1 MRLGVFLSSQYI
13 TDDLAADFGKIV
25 PSDLPLA
32 NQPLSSHQ
40 IESIQKDCDNV
51 VFTLPEGYTSKWIK
65 NDVIYCP
72 VGLSL
77 RDVID
82 FVTEVT
88 TEASEY
94 IFYFGDTLLSIEYS
108 PNSLYI
114 GKPNYSYP
122 TWFYINES
130 QVFAGA
136 FTVNRVDLTEYL
148 SRAVDTDT
156 FLSQLVS
163 SLGIVSA
170 KTWFDLGNYA
180 TYYNGKKRF
189 LESRK
194 FNSIRVSS
202 DSILTKHS
210 SDFAKIF
217 YEYNW
222 LNIYSNKFPA
232 SCPTP
237 KNFVLFGDS
246 ASYDLEYFA
255 LPTLAD
261 LYVYGT
267 KSDDFWKQTLIR
279 CGVLIE
285 KFQQS
290 QVIQQ
295 NKGGFYLAK
304 VEERKTYSGYQY
316 LGVEYDFLEAQ
327 RVIARELDSID
338 DKLVGGHGDFCF
350 SNLLFDT
357 RTQTVKA
364 LDPRGYLSRDLGQ
377 SLVVPFSYDIYKLA
391 HSMIAGYDYVIA
403 SGKVVTNELFV
414 SDFEAIFNISRKR
427 LYAGL
432 SHLFFTMIPLHSD
445 RLDRQKNFVELTK
458 KYYAD
463 YTNCGQGKQI

>member
-1 MRLGVFLSSQYI
+1 MRLGVILSSQYL
-13 TDDLAADFGKIV
+13 TNDLVADFGKIV

-40 IESIQKDCDNV
+40 IESIEKDCDKV
-51 VFTLPEGYTSKWIK
+51 VFTLPEGYTSKWIN

-72 VGLSL
+72 LGLSL

-82 FVTEVT
+82 FVIEITF
-88 TEASEY
+88 EASDY
-94 IFYFGDTLLSIEYS
+94 IFYFGDTLLSIEYR

-122 TWFYINES
+122 TWYYINQS
-130 QVFAGA
+130 QVFAGV
-136 FTVNRVDLTEYL
+136 FTINRADLTEYL
-148 SRAVDTDT
+148 SRADDTET
-156 FLSQLVS
+156 LLSQLAS
-163 SLGIVSA
+163 TLSIVPA
-170 KTWFDLGNYA
+170 ELWIDLGNYA

-189 LESRK
+189 LETRN
-194 FNSIRVSS
+194 FNNIRVTN

-210 SDFAKIF
+210 NDFAKIF

-222 LNIYSNKFPA
+222 LNNYSNMYPA

-237 KNFVLFGDS
+237 KNFLLFGDG

-267 KSDDFWKQTLIR
+267 KNNDFWKLILSR
-279 CGVLIE
+279 CASLIE

-290 QVIQQ
+290 QVILQ
-295 NKGGFYLAK
+295 NNDGFYVAK
-304 VEERKTYSGYQY
+304 TEERKTYTRYQS
-316 LGVEYDFLEAQ
+316 LGIQDEFLEAQ
-327 RVIARELDSID
+327 LVIAKELDGFD
-338 DKLVGGHGDFCF
+338 HQLVGGHGDFCF

-357 RTQTVKA
+357 RTQTVKV

-377 SLVVPFSYDIYKLA
+377 SLLVPFSYDIYKLA

-403 SGKVVTNELFV
+403 SGKIVTNELFV
-414 SDFEAIFNISRKR
+414 SDFENTFNMSRKQ

-432 SHLFFTMIPLHSD
+432 SHLFFSMIPLHND
-445 RLDRQKNFVELTK
+445 RTDRQKAFVNLTK

-463 YTNCGQGKQI
+463 YTNCG

>member
-1 MRLGVFLSSQYI
+1 MRLGVILSSQYV
-13 TDDLAADFGKIV
+13 TNDLAADFGNIV

-40 IESIQKDCDNV
+40 IESIGKDCDKIL
-51 VFTLPEGYTSKWIK
+51 FTLPEGYSSKWIK
-65 NDVIYCP
+65 DDVIYCP
-72 VGLSL
+72 LGLSL

-82 FVTEVT
+82 FVTEIT
-88 TEASEY
+88 TMASEY

-114 GKPNYSYP
+114 GHPDYSYP
-122 TWFYINES
+122 TWYHINES

-136 FTVNRVDLTEYL
+136 FTVNRTDLTEHL
-148 SRAVDTDT
+148 SRAIDTDA

-163 SLGIVSA
+163 TLRIIPA
-170 KTWFDLGNYA
+170 QTWIDLGNYA

-189 LESRK
+189 LESRN
-194 FNSIRVSS
+194 FNSIKVTD
-202 DSILTKHS
+202 DSLIAKHS
-210 SDFAKIF
+210 KDFAKIF

-222 LNIYSNKFPA
+222 LINYSNKFPA

-267 KSDDFWKQTLIR
+267 KNHDSWKRILGLCAR
-279 CGVLIE
+279 LIE

-295 NKGGFYLAK
+295 NKYGFYLIKA
-304 VEERKTYSGYQY
+304 EERKSYTEYQR
-316 LGVEYDFLEAQ
+316 LGIENDFIEAQ
-327 RVIARELDSID
+327 LVLAKELDAFD
-338 DKLVGGHGDFCF
+338 EKLVGGHGDFCF

-357 RTQTVKA
+357 RTQTIKVI
-364 LDPRGYLSRDLGQ
+364 DPRGYLSRDLGQ

-403 SGKVVTNELFV
+403 SGTVFTNELFV
-414 SDFEAIFNISRKR
+414 PDFEELFNLNRKF

-432 SHLFFTMIPLHSD
+432 SHLFFTMIPLHDD
-445 RLDRQKNFVELTK
+445 RNDRQKLFVELTK

-463 YTNCGQGKQI
+463 YTNCG

>member
-1 MRLGVFLSSQYI
+1 MRLGVILSSQYL
-13 TDDLAADFGKIV
+13 TNDLAADFGEIV

-40 IESIQKDCDNV
+40 IESIKKVCDKV
-51 VFTLPEGYTSKWIK
+51 VFTLPEGYSSKWIK

-72 VGLSL
+72 LGLSL

-82 FVTEVT
+82 FVTNMT
-88 TEASEY
+88 TNVSDY
-94 IFYFGDTLLSIEYS
+94 IFYYGDTLLSIEYS
-108 PNSLYI
+108 PNTLYI

-122 TWFYINES
+122 TWYYINQS

-136 FTVNRVDLTEYL
+136 FTVTRAHLSEYL
-148 SRAVDTDT
+148 SSSTDTNT

-163 SLGIVSA
+163 ASNKVSA
-170 KTWFDLGNYA
+170 KNWFDFGNYA

-189 LESRK
+189 LESRN
-194 FNSIRVSS
+194 FNSIKVST
-202 DSILTKHS
+202 DSMLTKRS
-210 SDFAKIF
+210 KDFAKIF

-222 LNIYSNKFPA
+222 LINYSNKFPA

-237 KNFVLFGDS
+237 KNFILFGDS

-267 KSDDFWKQTLIR
+267 KDDDFWKKTLSLCAI
-279 CGVLIE
+279 LIE

-295 NKGGFYLAK
+295 NKDGFYLAK
-304 VEERKTYSGYQY
+304 AKERKTYNGYQR
-316 LGVEYDFLEAQ
+316 LGINHDFIAAQ
-327 RVIARELDSID
+327 LVIAKNLDSYD

-364 LDPRGYLSRDLGQ
+364 LDPRGYLSRDTGQ

-391 HSMIAGYDYVIA
+391 HSMISGYDYVIA
-403 SGKVVTNELFV
+403 SGKVITNELIV
-414 SDFEAIFNISRKR
+414 PDFEEIFNINRKL

-445 RLDRQKNFVELTK
+445 RADRQEAFVELTK

-463 YTNCGQGKQI
+463 YTNCR

>member
-1 MRLGVFLSSQYI
+1 MRLGVILSSQYL
-13 TDDLAADFGKIV
+13 TNDLAADFGKIV

-40 IESIQKDCDNV
+40 IESIKKDCDKV

-72 VGLSL
+72 LGLSL

-82 FVTEVT
+82 FVTDVT
-88 TEASEY
+88 AEASEY
-94 IFYFGDTLLSIEYS
+94 IFYFGDTFLSIEYS
-108 PNSLYI
+108 PNSLYV

-122 TWFYINES
+122 TWYYINES

-136 FTVNRVDLTEYL
+136 FTVNKADLTEYL
-148 SRAVDTDT
+148 SSAIDTDT
-156 FLSQLVS
+156 LLSQLVS
-163 SLGIVSA
+163 ALSIVSA

-194 FNSIRVSS
+194 FNNIRVTS

-210 SDFAKIF
+210 KDFAKIF

-222 LNIYSNKFPA
+222 LINYSNKFPA

-237 KNFVLFGDS
+237 KNFILFGDS

-267 KSDDFWKQTLIR
+267 KNDDFWKKALSLCAALI
-279 CGVLIE
+279 G

-290 QVIQQ
+290 QVVQQ
-295 NKGGFYLAK
+295 NKGEFYLLKA
-304 VEERKTYSGYQY
+304 EERKIYTGYQR
-316 LGVEYDFLEAQ
+316 LGIKHDFIEAQ
-327 RVIARELDSID
+327 LIIAKELDSFD

-364 LDPRGYLSRDLGQ
+364 VDPRGYLSRDLGQ
-377 SLVVPFSYDIYKLA
+377 SLVVPFSYDIFKLA

-403 SGKVVTNELFV
+403 SGKVITKELFV
-414 SDFEAIFNISRKR
+414 SDFEEIFNINRKQ

-432 SHLFFTMIPLHSD
+432 SHLFFTMIPLHND
-445 RLDRQKNFVELTK
+445 RTDRQEAFVELTK

-463 YTNCGQGKQI
+463 YTNCR